1 MLMGNPIDT
10 LDHTRPSVAAMIY
23 RLFQRAYTVEANLL
37 GVSNFPPLSRTPERI
52 QNANR
57 QFIGSYDGG
66 VLTAA
71 LEYHQLG
78 MRLLIDSVVVDPNYF
93 RQGLAKHL
101 LLTVLRDTTWQS
113 AEVETATANTP
124 AIALYR
130 GLGFQEIRRFHT
142 PQGIEKVVFERI
154 RRESKSDAS

>member
-1 MLMGNPIDT
+1 MLMVNPTDT
-10 LDHTRPSVAAMIY
+10 LDHTRPSMAAMIY

-52 QNANR
+52 QKATS

-71 LEYHQLG
+71 LECRQLG
-78 MRLLIDSVVVDPNYF
+78 TRLSVDSVVVDPDYF
-93 RQGLAKHL
+93 RRGLAKHL
-101 LLTVLRDTTWQS
+101 ILTVLNEVTWQS

-130 GLGFQEIRRFHT
+130 GLGFEEIRRFHT

-154 RRESKSDAS
+154 GIESKSDAS